1 MILLKNSLMIYADSI
16 FLKMTNNHYN
26 KKKSAAHCA
35 PVNFFVGRKIDVKL
49 IDMHLIIAYHNTYV
63 MEVRKMT
70 TFTASEARKRLYNL
84 VDEVKDSH
92 VPVQIVGKRNSAVLV
107 SEEDWRAI
115 EETLY
120 LATIPGMRESI
131 KRGLKTPVEKCKE
144 EPGW

>member
-1 MILLKNSLMIYADSI
+1 MK
-16 FLKMTNNHYN
+16 
-26 KKKSAAHCA
+26 
-35 PVNFFVGRKIDVKL
+35 
-49 IDMHLIIAYHNTYV
+49 
-63 MEVRKMT
+63 

-92 VPVQIVGKRNSAVLV
+92 IPVQIVGKRNSAVLI

-120 LATIPGMRESI
+120 LTSIPGMRESI
-131 KRGLKTPVEKCKE
+131 KKGLNTPVEKCKE